1 MPLDSLTLRIADSL
15 PFQEIVAAIQ
25 SGTQLPNLGLPRA
38 ARLPVLVA
46 LRRALNVPIL
56 LLTGRTNFTLTL
68 ADELNLW
75 AAEVPQLFF
84 PEPNP
89 LFYENAPWGVTTRRD
104 RLLVLTRLAASQIP
118 GSQSL
123 ISNLSRSIPDR
134 GQSPIIIA
142 PARAVMSRT
151 LPRRD
156 FIKTTRSIKPGYG
169 STARSRQS
177 TQPGELARNWVSLG
191 YEPVNTVIA
200 PGQFA
205 RRGGI
210 LDIWPP
216 ADPHP
221 TRIEFFGDEIETL
234 RHFNPATQRSIAAH
248 ERILITPAREFIVK
262 LSSRPSVSPKTL
274 NVSNGDE
281 ISEFHIPLIHPSPTG
296 ILDYLPRNALVII
309 EHSDAF
315 RDTIQEL
322 EEQAIAL
329 RKDYIEA
336 EIIPEDFPIPYLT
349 WDQIQDSLSI
359 KPTLELGPVTAD
371 DELQDKAPPL
381 AGRFSPNPRFGG
393 QVKPLLE
400 HLAQTAASGDQAV
413 IVSRQVTRLK
423 ELWQEQYSPLE
434 TVRSLRPPAT
444 PTLGGRLTPPE
455 LGAGGHG
462 PLLQSQLAPVF
473 VKGSLTD
480 GWTFTADEAP
490 NIHLLTDGEIFGW
503 QRPRPRQRHR
513 PVAEAPEAAYANLK
527 TRDWVVH
534 VDHGV
539 GRFAGLVRR
548 SIENIEHEY
557 LCLEYADGDQLFVPI
572 HQADRVTRYVG
583 PSSRAPNL
591 TRLGGTQWITVKNR
605 VKKAVEDMAEDLLEL
620 YANRSVIQGYAFG
633 PDSSWQQELEA
644 SFPYIETVD
653 QVSVLA
659 EVKRDMETPR
669 PMDRL
674 ICGDVGY
681 GKTEVA
687 LRAAFKAVMDGK
699 QVAILTPTTVL
710 AQQHYHTFR
719 DRLTAFPVVV
729 EMLSR
734 FRSPQQQQN
743 IISRLGQGRIDI
755 VIGTHRLFSGDVD
768 FKDLG
773 LLIIDE
779 EQRFGVTHKEALK
792 QLRTEVDVLTMTA
805 TPIPRTL
812 YMTLTGVRD
821 ISTISTP
828 PEERLPIIT
837 HVGPYSPRLVRR
849 AILRELER
857 GGQIFFVHN
866 RVQTIRAIYS
876 HLSKLVPEARI
887 GIAHGQ
893 MPEAELS
900 KRMQE
905 FTAAEIDILLS
916 TSIIESGL
924 DIPNANTLIVDRAD
938 TFGLAQLYQL
948 RGRVG
953 RGAQRAYAYFFKHRR
968 KSPTPEGLQRLETLA
983 ENTQLGAGF
992 TIAMRDLE
1000 IRGAGDILGT
1010 RQHGHIAAVGFHL
1023 YTRLLAEAVKRK
1035 RDARGLPMDKSSL
1048 TFSAHRPLVMVD
1060 LPLRANIP
1068 TDYVPNQ
1075 DMRLGL
1081 YRRMAEVQTPDEIEA
1096 LEAEFSD
1103 RFGMPPPAVQNLLY
1117 QMKVKILAAA
1127 AGLSSVSTENGQLV
1141 LRYPQYVT
1149 PPPRPDL
1156 SPQVRA
1162 GKTAYWVRLPAEFE
1176 TWSVLVLDIL
1186 KALGDAVIS

>member
-1 MPLDSLTLRIADSL
+1 MSLDSLTRRIADSL
-15 PFQEIVAAIQ
+15 AFQEIVAAVQ
-25 SGTQLPNLGLPRA
+25 SGAPLSNLGLPRA

-56 LLTGRTNFTLTL
+56 LLTGRTNFALTL
-68 ADELNLW
+68 VDELNLW
-75 AAEVPQLFF
+75 EAEAPQLFF

-104 RLLVLTRLAASQIP
+104 RLIVLTRLAASQIP

-123 ISNLSRSIPDR
+123 AQHPRQGTIPNLSRSIPDR

-156 FIKTTRSIKPGYG
+156 FIKATRFIKPGQG
-169 STARSRQS
+169 SSGQRRSS

-221 TRIEFFGDEIETL
+221 TRIEFFDDEIETL
-234 RHFNPATQRSIAAH
+234 RHFNPATQRSIAVH
-248 ERILITPAREFIVK
+248 DRILITPAREFIT
-262 LSSRPSVSPKTL
+262 RPSARPLGSTKTIM
-274 NVSNGDE
+274 VSNGDDGEE
-281 ISEFHIPLIHPSPTG
+281 ISEFHIPLIHPSPAG
-296 ILDYLPRNALVII
+296 ILDYLPRNALVIV

-315 RDTIQEL
+315 RDTIQDL

-329 RKDYIEA
+329 RQDYIEA
-336 EIIPEDFPIPYLT
+336 GIIPEDFPIPYLT

-359 KPTLELGPVTAD
+359 KPTLELGPVTAA
-371 DELQDKAPPL
+371 DESQGKVPPL
-381 AGRFSPNPRFGG
+381 ADRFSPNPRFGG
-393 QVKPLLE
+393 QVKLLLE
-400 HLAQTAASGDQAV
+400 HLAQTATRGDQVV

-423 ELWQEQYSPLE
+423 ELWQEQYRPL
-434 TVRSLRPPAT
+434 SLPQ
-444 PTLGGRLTPPE
+444 PT
-455 LGAGGHG
+455 
-462 PLLQSQLAPVF
+462 PVF

-480 GWTFTADEAP
+480 GWKFTTDESP

-513 PVAEAPEAAYANLK
+513 TVAEAPEAAYANLK
-527 TRDWVVH
+527 TADWVVH

-583 PSSRAPNL
+583 PSSRAPNP
-591 TRLGGTQWITVKNR
+591 TRLGGTQWTTVKNR

-644 SFPYIETVD
+644 SFPYVETDD

-719 DRLTAFPVVV
+719 DRLTAFPVDV

-734 FRSPQQQQN
+734 FRTPQQQHN
-743 IISRLGQGRIDI
+743 ILFRLAQGSIDI
-755 VIGTHRLFSGDVD
+755 VIGTHRLFSGDVE
-768 FKDLG
+768 FKYLG

-792 QLRTEVDVLTMTA
+792 QMRTEVDVLTMTA

-866 RVQTIRAIYS
+866 RVQTIKAIHG

-887 GIAHGQ
+887 GVAHGQ

-905 FTAAEIDILLS
+905 FTAAKIDILLS

-924 DIPNANTLIVDRAD
+924 DIPNSNTLIVDRAD

-953 RGAQRAYAYFFKHRR
+953 RGAQRAYAYFFKHRS
-968 KSPTPEGLQRLETLA
+968 KSPTPEGRQRLETLA

-1035 RDARGLPMDKSSL
+1035 REARGLPIDKSSL
-1048 TFSAHRPLVMVD
+1048 VFSAHRPLVTVD
-1060 LPLRANIP
+1060 LPLHANIP
-1068 TDYVPNQ
+1068 TDYVPDR

-1081 YRRMAEVQTPDEIEA
+1081 YRRMAEVRTPDEIEA
-1096 LEAEFSD
+1096 LAAEFAD
-1103 RFGMPPPAVQNLLY
+1103 RFGMPPPAVRNLLY

-1127 AGLSSVSTENGQLV
+1127 AGLSSVSTEHGQLV
-1141 LRYPQYVT
+1141 LRYPKDVT

-1162 GKTAYWVRLPAEFE
+1162 GKTAYWVRLPAGFE
-1176 TWSVLVLDIL
+1176 TWSSLLLDTL
-1186 KALGDAVIS
+1186 KALGDAAIS